1 MRILLLRGIGLL
13 HLFPRERSF
22 SSARAI
28 VRVSSDIC
36 YGAKLQGDGGYAS
49 SDRPNLRVSEISWLG
64 RLESVP
70 ALDPLLYRA
79 VVNRRIAHRFLYLR
93 KTARHRL
100 ADEFRS
106 LSTQI
111 FMGYFHS
118 LQRQVCWPIVVCRA
132 YSNANSAATLVCTGF
147 HLCFSTSR
155 PHSSVLAV
163 IDRVRPCS
171 YLFYL

>member
-13 HLFPRERSF
+13 HPFPRERSF

-36 YGAKLQGDGGYAS
+36 YGAKLQGDCGYAS

-64 RLESVP
+64 RLESVT
-70 ALDPLLYRA
+70 ALDQLLYRA

-93 KTARHRL
+93 KTARHRH

-111 FMGYFHS
+111 FMGYFQESSFPGFWNRRDAFSGVRSRS
-118 LQRQVCWPIVVCRA
+118 LYTARESAPPSALAQCRGQDLPC
-132 YSNANSAATLVCTGF
+132 YPYVP
-147 HLCFSTSR
+147 FSG
-155 PHSSVLAV
+155 SSS
-163 IDRVRPCS
+163 ITWQ
-171 YLFYL
+171 

>member
-13 HLFPRERSF
+13 HPFPRERSF

-64 RLESVP
+64 RLESVS

-79 VVNRRIAHRFLYLR
+79 VVNLRIAHRFLYLR
-93 KTARHRL
+93 ETARDRV
-100 ADEFRS
+100 ADEVRF
-106 LSTQI
+106 LSAQI
-111 FMGYFHS
+111 
-118 LQRQVCWPIVVCRA
+118 II
-132 YSNANSAATLVCTGF
+132 GF
-147 HLCFSTSR
+147 
-155 PHSSVLAV
+155 
-163 IDRVRPCS
+163 
-171 YLFYL
+171 FYNLPLP

>member
-13 HLFPRERSF
+13 HPFPRERSF

-64 RLESVP
+64 RLESAP

-100 ADEFRS
+100 AYEVRS
-106 LSTQI
+106 FLSPKI
-111 FMGYFHS
+111 IGLLPS
-118 LQRQVCWPIVVCRA
+118 IP
-132 YSNANSAATLVCTGF
+132 
-147 HLCFSTSR
+147 R
-155 PHSSVLAV
+155 PT
-163 IDRVRPCS
+163 
-171 YLFYL
+171 F